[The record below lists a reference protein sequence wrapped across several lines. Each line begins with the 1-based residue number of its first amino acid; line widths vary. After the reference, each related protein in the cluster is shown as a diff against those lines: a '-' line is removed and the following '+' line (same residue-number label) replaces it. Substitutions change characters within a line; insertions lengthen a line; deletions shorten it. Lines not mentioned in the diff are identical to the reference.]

1 MNYLI
6 HCFFESEPQREAVSN
21 VPVWN
26 LTRTLQRWRTTV
38 DLTIVCVDRLS
49 ARPFFGADY
58 LAVPEWVG
66 ATLTVPEDL
75 TALAR
80 RSRHLKDD
88 LRVVRRNGLTSDIT
102 HAESDF
108 EVFYHTMYVPFIRN
122 RHGEHAVIRNID
134 WLRRT
139 FCHGGLQWIR
149 RDG

>member
-26 LTRTLQRWRTTV
+26 LARILQRLQATA
-38 DLTIVCVDRLS
+38 DLTIARVDRLS
-49 ARPFFGADY
+49 TRFLFDAGS
-58 LAVPEWVG
+58 LAIPEGVG

-75 TALAR
+75 AMLAR
-80 RSRHLKDD
+80 RNHHLKDD